1 MPKILIVEDDFT
13 IIRTLE
19 AYLLSEGFE
28 TVSVS
33 GQRQALSALEKE
45 IVDLLILDISLAEGN
60 GFAVCEAAKGH
71 GLPVIFLTA
80 SGDENSV
87 VRGLDM
93 GADDYIAKPF
103 RPREL
108 VSRIRSVLRRSGKT
122 SSVVMLGSVSV
133 DAEKGIVSKNGT
145 EINLSAL
152 EFRLLMAFVNHRG
165 KLLTRNALLEEI
177 WDAGGDFVNDNT
189 LTVYIK
195 RLREKIEDDPQKP
208 EIIRNPELKR
218 ELLIDLSITVVAAL
232 IGFLIRPICGM
243 IALAV
248 GLLLSGAHIAFAV
261 QRYHQMEA
269 LAQRLDRILHGQDR
283 VLIEDAAE
291 GELSILNSELQ
302 KMTTRLQE
310 QANQLS
316 ADKQQL
322 TEAIQDIFHQI
333 RTPLTSSQK
342 KTCPMTG
349 DFP

>member
-1 MPKILIVEDDFT
+1 MSTILIVEDDIT

-28 TVSVS
+28 IVSVS
-33 GQRQALSALEKE
+33 SQREALTAIANEN
-45 IVDLLILDISLAEGN
+45 VDLLLLDISLAEGN

-122 SSVVMLGSVSV
+122 GSVAMLGSVSV

-195 RLREKIEDDPQKP
+195 RLREKIEDDPQRP
-208 EIIRNPELKR
+208 EIIK
-218 ELLIDLSITVVAAL
+218 TV
-232 IGFLIRPICGM
+232 R
-243 IALAV
+243 
-248 GLLLSGAHIAFAV
+248 GLG
-261 QRYHQMEA
+261 Y
-269 LAQRLDRILHGQDR
+269 R
-283 VLIEDAAE
+283 VD
-291 GELSILNSELQ
+291 
-302 KMTTRLQE
+302 
-310 QANQLS
+310 
-316 ADKQQL
+316 
-322 TEAIQDIFHQI
+322 
-333 RTPLTSSQK
+333 
-342 KTCPMTG
+342 
-349 DFP
+349 